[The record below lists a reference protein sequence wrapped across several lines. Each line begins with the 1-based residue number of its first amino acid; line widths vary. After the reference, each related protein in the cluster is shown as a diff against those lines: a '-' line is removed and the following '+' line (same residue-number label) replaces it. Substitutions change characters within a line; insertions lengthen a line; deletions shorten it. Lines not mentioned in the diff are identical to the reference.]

1 MCYAILRV
9 TYKNDK
15 GATMNDCDSPLAM
28 KTKVNELQ
36 AKPEVLKI
44 GVFVC
49 TQHIERVEEWKATPY
64 AAPLETGNA

>member
-1 MCYAILRV
+1 MCHAILRV

-15 GATMNDCDSPLAM
+15 GATTSECDTPASM
-28 KTKVNELQ
+28 STKISELK

-49 TQHIERVEEWKATPY
+49 QQHIERVEDWKATPY
-64 AAPLETGNA
+64 QVEVSNGP